1 MRISDWS
8 SDVCSSDLLGVRL
21 FADARALQA
30 GEYAFAAE
38 SSMREAASRIASG
51 RTVVHRLTVPEGLTS
66 TEVVALLAAAEPL
79 TGEIATMPPDGALLP
94 ETNHFHRGDSR
105 EDVLE
110 RMQPSMDAVLAELW
124 QARQEDLPLDGPAE
138 VLTLASIIE
147 TEAGVNSERAL
158 VASVFV
164 NSLRKGKQ
172 LRSDPPLG
180 HGLNTDSAPL
190 SHAQPPQ

>member
-30 GEYAFAAE
+30 GEYTFEAE
-38 SSMREAASRIASG
+38 SSMREAAALIASG

-94 ETNHFHRGDSR
+94 ETYHFHRS
-105 EDVLE
+105 EE
-110 RMQPSMDAVLAELW
+110 HTSEL
-124 QARQEDLPLDGPAE
+124 QSLMR
-138 VLTLASIIE
+138 
-147 TEAGVNSERAL
+147 NS
-158 VASVFV
+158 
-164 NSLRKGKQ
+164 
-172 LRSDPPLG
+172 
-180 HGLNTDSAPL
+180 
-190 SHAQPPQ
+190 